1 MNQVFESYSYF
12 ALKNRFCPQ
21 CKENREA
28 IKQIALWR
36 LPQIL
41 VIQLKRF
48 SFRNIIW
55 RDKIDRMVH
64 YPINGLDISEFYCR
78 TEYDPEFR
86 PIYDLYAVVNHF
98 GGMFGGHYTAFAKS
112 SNNFE
117 NLGINRLL
125 INKIIY
131 YFKF

>member
-1 MNQVFESYSYF
+1 
-12 ALKNRFCPQ
+12 
-21 CKENREA
+21 
-28 IKQIALWR
+28 
-36 LPQIL
+36 
-41 VIQLKRF
+41 
-48 SFRNIIW
+48 
-55 RDKIDRMVH
+55 MVH

-86 PIYDLYAVVNHF
+86 PIYDLYAVVNHY

-131 YFKF
+131 YFKFWIIISSFNEKVGVLSMTVVSKT